1 MVNFKGGGHQGE
13 HKRALAAQGGEGGER
28 AAVSKLEK
36 LALRK
41 EDAHGP
47 GCARSVVNEGGLALL
62 VVAREKRL
70 EETNALLKAA
80 LVDAAALAHFQGR
93 CDAQGTNA
101 MGAPMLCRPGGDFVL
116 AARAHPAAGPGEIL
130 LSEAQRMSLLVCEDD
145 WYEWV
150 PFAQGCEPLAEL
162 VLEVQ
167 LLVRVRVRLRVRVR
181 EGSGLGSGLGFG
193 LGLTLTLTLT
203 P

>member
-36 LALRK
+36 LALRRDDVGSL
-41 EDAHGP
+41 ESCGP
-47 GCARSVVNEGGLALL
+47 GAARSVVNEGGLALL

-70 EETNALLKAA
+70 TETNALLKAA
-80 LVDAAALAHFQGR
+80 LVDAAALAHFQR
-93 CDAQGTNA
+93 CKAGSNA
-101 MGAPMLCRPGGDFVL
+101 MGAPLLCRPGGDFVL

-150 PFAQGCEPLAEL
+150 R
-162 VLEVQ
+162 
-167 LLVRVRVRLRVRVR
+167 VRVRVRVSNTNPNPNPNRW
-181 EGSGLGSGLGFG
+181 
-193 LGLTLTLTLT
+193 

>member
-41 EDAHGP
+41 DDAHGP
-47 GCARSVVNEGGLALL
+47 GCARSVVNEGGMALL

-80 LVDAAALAHFQGR
+80 LVDAAALAHFQR
-93 CDAQGTNA
+93 CKAGSNA
-101 MGAPMLCRPGGDFVL
+101 MGAPLLCRPGGDFVL
-116 AARAHPAAGPGEIL
+116 AARAHPSAGPGEIL

-145 WYEWV
+145 WCGGSYEC
-150 PFAQGCEPLAEL
+150 A
-162 VLEVQ
+162 
-167 LLVRVRVRLRVRVR
+167 RVRGWVSSPNLNPGRNPWYPNPNPNPNLRCEAPRR
-181 EGSGLGSGLGFG
+181 SSPRSCACGR
-193 LGLTLTLTLT
+193 
-203 P
+203 

>member
-93 CDAQGTNA
+93 CDAHGTNA
-101 MGAPMLCRPGGDFVL
+101 MGAPLVCRPGGDFVL

-150 PFAQGCEPLAEL
+150 R
-162 VLEVQ
+162 
-167 LLVRVRVRLRVRVR
+167 VRVRVRVNPHPHPSPNPNPRPNPNQVRV
-181 EGSGLGSGLGFG
+181 GAVCAGLRATGRARARGAAPG
-193 LGLTLTLTLT
+193 
-203 P
+203 

>member
-62 VVAREKRL
+62 VVV
-70 EETNALLKAA
+70 NAK
-80 LVDAAALAHFQGR
+80 
-93 CDAQGTNA
+93 
-101 MGAPMLCRPGGDFVL
+101 MSSVL
-116 AARAHPAAGPGEIL
+116 AAPLP
-130 LSEAQRMSLLVCEDD
+130 
-145 WYEWV
+145 V
-150 PFAQGCEPLAEL
+150 PFP
-162 VLEVQ
+162 VP
-167 LLVRVRVRLRVRVR
+167 
-181 EGSGLGSGLGFG
+181 SSDS
-193 LGLTLTLTLT
+193 
-203 P
+203 